1 MKRVEVEVQAPWA
14 TRFYDAGV
22 KEGMKLN
29 WISVDDQVPEDD
41 GRLLLY
47 FFDGCGGPFL
57 GFYFGRDEEY
67 PYENNHVF
75 GSHTGF
81 LTGDVTHWMHLP
93 DYPID
98 HEEIM
103 RNNAANAGELME
115 SIDRIKEP
123 ISGYPSGNSADF
135 GTTME

>member
-1 MKRVEVEVQAPWA
+1 MDASKSIIQHVSYDRGYNDAKRRYES
-14 TRFYDAGV
+14 
-22 KEGMKLN
+22 K
-29 WISVDDQVPEDD
+29 WISIEDQVPEDD
-41 GRLLLY
+41 GRLIIY

-67 PYENNHVF
+67 PSDNNHVF

-93 DYPID
+93 DYQID

-103 RNNAANAGELME
+103 RNNAANAGELNE
-115 SIDRIKEP
+115 HIDHVKKP
-123 ISGYPSGNSADF
+123 IGYPTGNDAEF
-135 GTTME
+135 GTSME